1 MSETFLGEIRPFAGT
16 FAIQGWAFCDGSLLS
31 IAQNSALFS
40 LIGTTYGGD
49 GQTTFALPDLRGRAL
64 VHQGTGPGLS
74 PSVPGEMAGQETV
87 TVTPGQMAGHTHTV
101 GATTAAASTPTPGP
115 SVVLAATPS
124 GSPIYDGTAAAIA
137 LAPNAVSASG
147 GTQPHENRQP
157 YLALSYII
165 ALDGIYPTQN

>member
-1 MSETFLGEIRPFAGT
+1 MSEPFLGEIRPFAGT
-16 FAIQGWAFCDGSLLS
+16 FAIQGWAFCDGSLLP

-49 GQTTFALPDLRGRAL
+49 GQITFALPDLRGRAV

-74 PSVPGEMAGQETV
+74 PYVPGEMVGQENV
-87 TVTPGQMAGHTHTV
+87 TVTTGQMAGHTHTAA
-101 GATTAAASTPTPGP
+101 ATTAAASSPAPGP
-115 SVVLAATPS
+115 SVVLAATP
-124 GSPIYDGTAAAIA
+124 GGFPIYDGTAAAVA
-137 LAPNAVSASG
+137 LATNAVSASG

-165 ALDGIYPTQN
+165 ALEGIYPTQN